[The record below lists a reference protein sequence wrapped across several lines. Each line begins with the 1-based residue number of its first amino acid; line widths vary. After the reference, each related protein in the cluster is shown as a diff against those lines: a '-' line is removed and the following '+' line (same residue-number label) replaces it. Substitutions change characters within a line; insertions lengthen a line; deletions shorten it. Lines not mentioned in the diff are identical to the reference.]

1 MNICATSKMTYR
13 VLLVDDDVQLGEL
26 IVDYLSPHGFE
37 IETVTDGDLAVSKIL
52 TENPDAVLLDVNLP
66 GTDGFSICR
75 EVRDQFHG
83 PIILLT
89 ARDTETDEVLGL
101 EFGADDFLAKPVSP
115 RVLLA
120 RLRTHLRRLPTEET
134 SSPENTLSVGGL
146 KIDRGRRSVSVA
158 GNMISLSTA
167 EFDLLWMLAQQAGA
181 VVSRATLFESLHG
194 FKFDGFDR
202 SIDLRVSRLRKK
214 LGDDPHQPKLI
225 LSIRGIGY
233 QLAIE
238 PS

>member
-1 MNICATSKMTYR
+1 MTYR
-13 VLLVDDDVQLGEL
+13 ILLVDDDVQLTEL
-26 IVDYLSPHGFE
+26 VVDYLSPHGFVV
-37 IETVTDGDLAVSKIL
+37 ETVADGDLAVRKIL
-52 TENPDAVLLDVNLP
+52 SENPDAVLLDVNLP
-66 GTDGFSICR
+66 GMDGFSICR
-75 EVRDQFHG
+75 EVREQFHG

-120 RLRTHLRRLPTEET
+120 RLRTHLRRLPIEEP
-134 SSPENTLSVGGL
+134 SSDENVVELGML
-146 KIDRGRRSVSVA
+146 RIDRGRRSVKFA
-158 GNMISLSTA
+158 GNVVSLTTA
-167 EFDLLWMLAQQAGA
+167 EFDLLWLLAQNAGS
-181 VVSRATLFESLHG
+181 VVSRAMLFESLHG

-214 LGDDPHQPKLI
+214 LGDDPHHPTLI

-233 QLAIE
+233 QLSIE
-238 PS
+238 SS

>member
-1 MNICATSKMTYR
+1 MTYR

-37 IETVTDGDLAVSKIL
+37 IETITNGDFAISKIL
-52 TENPDAVLLDVNLP
+52 AESPDAVLLDVNLP

-75 EVRDQFHG
+75 AVRDQFPG

-120 RLRTHLRRLPTEET
+120 RLRTHLRRLPTEEVAD
-134 SSPENTLSVGGL
+134 PDNQLEVGGI
-146 KIDRGRRSVSVA
+146 KIDRGRRSVTV
-158 GNMISLSTA
+158 GGTMIALSTA
-167 EFDLLWMLAQQAGA
+167 EFDLLWMLAQQAGS
-181 VVSRATLFESLHG
+181 VVSRAELFEKLHG

-214 LGDDPHQPKLI
+214 LGDDPHRPTLI

-233 QLAIE
+233 QLAID

>member
-1 MNICATSKMTYR
+1 MTYR
-13 VLLVDDDVQLGEL
+13 VLLVDDDVQLAEL
-26 IVDYLSPHGFE
+26 VVDYLSPHGFA
-37 IETVTDGDLAVSKIL
+37 IETVTNGDLAVNKIL
-52 TENPDAVLLDVNLP
+52 VENPDAVLLDVNLP

-75 EVRDQFHG
+75 EVREQFHG

-120 RLRTHLRRLPTEET
+120 RLRMHLRRIPTEET
-134 SSPENTLSVGGL
+134 TIEENVLELGAL
-146 KIDRGRRSVSVA
+146 KIDRGRRSVKFA
-158 GNMISLSTA
+158 GNLIPLSTA
-167 EFDLLWMLAQQAGA
+167 EFDLLWLLAQNAGS
-181 VVSRATLFESLHG
+181 VVSRAMLFESLHG

-214 LGDDPHQPKLI
+214 LGDDPQQPTLI

-233 QLAIE
+233 QLSIE
-238 PS
+238 SS

>member
-1 MNICATSKMTYR
+1 MNLCSVANMTYR
-13 VLLVDDDVQLGEL
+13 ILLVEDDLELGDLVAE
-26 IVDYLSPHGFE
+26 YLTPHGFE
-37 IETVTDGDLAVSKIL
+37 VAKETSGDKAVQRIIEES
-52 TENPDAVLLDVNLP
+52 PDAVLLDVNLP
-66 GTDGFSICR
+66 GTDGFTICR
-75 EVRDQFHG
+75 EVRERYHG

-101 EFGADDFLAKPVSP
+101 EFGADDYLAKPVSP

-120 RLRTHLRRLPTEET
+120 RLRTHLRRQPHDELISGDSVIE
-134 SSPENTLSVGGL
+134 VGGWVV
-146 KIDRGRRSVSVA
+146 DRGRRIVLVGGRSVSV
-158 GNMISLSTA
+158 STA
-167 EFDLLWMLAQQAGA
+167 EFDLLWLLAQHAGT
-181 VVSRATLFESLHG
+181 VVSRAMLFENLHG

-214 LGDDPHQPKLI
+214 LGDDPHQPTRI

-233 QLAIE
+233 QLAAE

>member
-1 MNICATSKMTYR
+1 MTYR
-13 VLLVDDDVQLGEL
+13 VLLVDDDIEL
-26 IVDYLSPHGFE
+26 SGLVADYLSPHGFAV
-37 IETVTDGDLAVSKIL
+37 ETVTNGNLAVSKIL
-52 TENPDAVLLDVNLP
+52 AENPDVVLLDVNLP

-75 EVRDQFHG
+75 EVRDQFTG

-120 RLRTHLRRLPTEET
+120 RLRTHLRRQPSEEP
-134 SSPENTLSVGGL
+134 SAPENVIEVGKL
-146 KIDRGRRSVSVA
+146 KIDRSRRSVVVA
-158 GNMISLSTA
+158 GKPVTLSTA

-181 VVSRATLFESLHG
+181 VVSRVDLFENLHG

-214 LGDDPHQPKLI
+214 LGDDPHQPTLI
-225 LSIRGIGY
+225 LSIRGVGY

-238 PS
+238 AS

>member
-1 MNICATSKMTYR
+1 MNTCATSKMTYR
-13 VLLVDDDVQLGEL
+13 VLLVDDDVQLAEL
-26 IVDYLSPHGFE
+26 VVDYLSPHGFA
-37 IETVTDGDLAVSKIL
+37 IETVTNGDLAVNKIL
-52 TENPDAVLLDVNLP
+52 VENPDAVLLDVNLP

-75 EVRDQFHG
+75 EVREQFHG

-120 RLRTHLRRLPTEET
+120 RLRMHLRRTPTEET
-134 SSPENTLSVGGL
+134 TIEENVLELGAL
-146 KIDRGRRSVSVA
+146 KIDRGRRSVKFA
-158 GNMISLSTA
+158 GNLIPLSTA
-167 EFDLLWMLAQQAGA
+167 EFDLLWLLAQNAGS
-181 VVSRATLFESLHG
+181 VVSRAMLFESLHG

-214 LGDDPHQPKLI
+214 LGDDPQQPTLI

-233 QLAIE
+233 QLSIE
-238 PS
+238 SS

>member
-1 MNICATSKMTYR
+1 MTYR

-37 IETVTDGDLAVSKIL
+37 IETITNGDFAISKIL
-52 TENPDAVLLDVNLP
+52 AESPDAVLLDVNLP

-75 EVRDQFHG
+75 AVRDQFPG

-120 RLRTHLRRLPTEET
+120 RLRTHLRRLPTEEAAN
-134 SSPENTLSVGGL
+134 PENQLDVGGI
-146 KIDRGRRSVSVA
+146 KIDRGRRSVSI
-158 GNMISLSTA
+158 GGTMIALSTA
-167 EFDLLWMLAQQAGA
+167 EFDLLWMLAQQSGS
-181 VVSRATLFESLHG
+181 VVSRAELFEKLHG

-214 LGDDPHQPKLI
+214 LGDDPHHPTLI

-233 QLAIE
+233 QLAID